1 MLSRLSSSLSL
12 HSLARCPAAL
22 RPHQFTK
29 LLSTMA
35 PSARIQL
42 NGKERTIPTGVFVNN
57 EWLDSADGSSFEV
70 LNPATG
76 QPITHVA
83 HAKEADVDL
92 AVSAARKAFKTT
104 WGSHCA
110 PEERA
115 RLLNKLADLMERDQ
129 QFLAELESLNGGK
142 GVRIAR
148 EMDIA
153 DTIGCLR
160 YYAGWAGKV
169 AGETIETSRNKQAYT
184 LLEPIGVAGQVI
196 PRASFGWTLLALM
209 MWGWKVGPALAAGC
223 SIVMKPSELTPL
235 TALALCDLIV
245 EAGYPAG
252 VVNVVAGL
260 GATAGAAISSHM
272 DIDKVAFTGSVTT
285 GRKIME
291 AAAKSNLKKV
301 TLELGGKSPSLV
313 FPSADLDE
321 AANWSALGIFFN
333 SGQDCTAGSRIFVH
347 EDIHDAFVAKL
358 VERARACAI
367 GSPLDEATSFGPLI
381 SAQQRDKVLSYISSG
396 IDEGAKVETGGKK
409 WQEEN
414 GGYYVEP
421 TVLTGCQP
429 GMKVVQEEI
438 FGPVCSVI
446 KFSSEEEALAQAN
459 DSIYGLAAAVF
470 TNDAKQAMRVSRDLS
485 AGTIWV
491 NNYGLLSNA
500 VPFGGMRQSGIG
512 RELGRQ
518 GVYEYCSTKSVHHN
532 LGEELSW
539 PL

>member
-35 PSARIQL
+35 PSAKIQL
-42 NGKERTIPTGVFVNN
+42 NGKERTIPTGVFINN
-57 EWLDSADGSSFEV
+57 EWLDSVDGSTFEV

-196 PRASFGWTLLALM
+196 PWNY
-209 MWGWKVGPALAAGC
+209 
-223 SIVMKPSELTPL
+223 PSELTPL

-272 DIDKVAFTGSVTT
+272 DIDKVAFTGSVMT

-446 KFSSEEEALAQAN
+446 KFTSEEEALAQAN

-518 GVYEYCSTKSVHHN
+518 GVYEYCSATKSVHHN